1 MYCIGWLVIFCAH
14 YLGTDWKSNSMN
26 PGELTAIQKKR
37 LAIDVDPETMATIL
51 GLGPA
56 GAARVRQWENG
67 QEIPAHIAR
76 RLKNIPKQL
85 PYKASETGHTF
96 KFIDLFAGVGGIRI
110 PFQEKGGKCV
120 FTAEWDKHSQT
131 TYAAN
136 FGEVP
141 EKGGDITAFSAKEIP
156 SHNLL
161 LAGFPCQAFS
171 QAGRKEGFLD
181 TRGTMFFE
189 VQRILAYH
197 QPEAF
202 LLENVKQLQG
212 HDKGRTLATIM
223 ATLRGNAH
231 PDIPEDVPMSDEARD
246 SLRTR
251 LNYDVDFRVLRAR
264 DFGVPQNRE
273 RIFIVGLKRKPGQTL
288 PDHNRLRT
296 IFDRVEEKH
305 KVKMLLKDA
314 LQPDDDY
321 TRSFE
326 ISDRLWKGHVERK
339 ARNKANG
346 KGFGYSLF
354 TRESEYCNTISA
366 RYYKDGSEI
375 LIDQSH
381 LGLNPRKLTPEEAR
395 AIQGFDD
402 KFWIG
407 CVSPAQAYRQ
417 FGNSV
422 AVPVI
427 RAIATELVP
436 ELSAILEA

>member
-1 MYCIGWLVIFCAH
+1 MQ
-14 YLGTDWKSNSMN
+14 NSQ
-26 PGELTAIQKKR
+26 LTSIQKKR
-37 LAIDVDPETMATIL
+37 IEIGVDLETMATIL

-56 GAARVRQWENG
+56 GAGKVSEWENG
-67 QEIPAHIAR
+67 KALPEKIVR
-76 RLKNIPKQL
+76 RLAKVPAQL
-85 PYKASETGHTF
+85 PYKKINGRHKFS
-96 KFIDLFAGVGGIRI
+96 FIDLFAGVGGIRI
-110 PFQEKGGKCV
+110 PFQEKGGECV
-120 FTAEWDKHSQT
+120 FTAEWDKHSQI

-141 EKGGDITAFSAKEIP
+141 NRGGDITAFPAKDIP
-156 SHNLL
+156 AHNVL

-189 VQRILAYH
+189 IQRILAH
-197 QPEAF
+197 HKPEAF
-202 LLENVKQLQG
+202 LLENVKQLRG

-223 ATLRGNAH
+223 ATLRGDAH
-231 PDIPEDVPMSDEARD
+231 PDIPDNVPMSDEARE
-246 SLRTR
+246 SLSTR
-251 LNYDVDFRVLRAR
+251 LNYDVNFRVLRAR

-273 RIFIVGLKRKPGQTL
+273 RIFILGLKRQPGQQT
-288 PDHNRLRT
+288 PDHERISR
-296 IFDRVEEKH
+296 IFDRVEYKH
-305 KVKMLLKDA
+305 QATVRLSQALL
-314 LQPDDDY
+314 PDSDY

-326 ISDRLWKGHVERK
+326 ISDRLWRGHLERK

-354 TRESEYCNTISA
+354 KRDSDYCNTISA

-395 AIQGFDD
+395 AIQGFGDD
-402 KFWIG
+402 FRIDF
-407 CVSPAQAYRQ
+407 VSAAQAYRQ

-427 RAIATELVP
+427 RAIATELIP
-436 ELSAILEA
+436 ELDALLGC